1 MKTAFLIISTAVV
14 LISVVPYLLDIL
26 RHKTKPNIVSWL
38 TWTMLTGIAT
48 AAEIGA
54 GEYVTAVFT
63 GASTIET
70 GLVVL
75 LGLRYGFVKY
85 ARFDIV
91 CQLAA
96 VGGIILWRIFNS
108 PEVALLATVTID
120 FIGALPTLRHG
131 WQKPYE
137 ETWQTFLLGAVGAC
151 FSVLALHDFNVV
163 SLTFPLYLTV
173 MNALTTAI
181 IMYRRV
187 AVGV

>member
-14 LISVVPYLLDIL
+14 LASVVPYLLDIL

-54 GEYVTAVFT
+54 GEYVTAIFT

-96 VGGIILWRIFNS
+96 IGGIILWQIFNS
-108 PEVALLATVTID
+108 PEIALLATVAID
-120 FIGALPTLRHG
+120 FVGALPTLRHG
-131 WQKPYE
+131 WQKPGE
-137 ETWQTFLLGAVGAC
+137 
-151 FSVLALHDFNVV
+151 
-163 SLTFPLYLTV
+163 
-173 MNALTTAI
+173 
-181 IMYRRV
+181 
-187 AVGV
+187 